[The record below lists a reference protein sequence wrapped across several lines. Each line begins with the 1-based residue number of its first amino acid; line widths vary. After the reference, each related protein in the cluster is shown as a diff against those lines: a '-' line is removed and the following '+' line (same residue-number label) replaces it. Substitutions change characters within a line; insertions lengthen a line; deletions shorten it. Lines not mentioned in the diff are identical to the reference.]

1 MQAVGRHGLE
11 RALCAIGRRGGRRL
25 SAAAAMREAPYRC
38 LAAAAAAAPPLLP
51 GDTTTTTGRRR
62 RRRPLGEHEASS
74 AAAAAVAL
82 VPFSSNAP
90 FRPAPWQL
98 LQPQQARRGL
108 ATQTTPSKPRPPPS
122 GQQQPPSKADS
133 TAPTTAVSLVDRMP
147 RALQPY
153 LRLMRVD
160 KPVGTWLLL
169 WPGYW
174 SIAMAAAPGALP
186 DPTVGR
192 GRLYLTGGCLCMNG

>member
-1 MQAVGRHGLE
+1 M
-11 RALCAIGRRGGRRL
+11 
-25 SAAAAMREAPYRC
+25 
-38 LAAAAAAAPPLLP
+38 
-51 GDTTTTTGRRR
+51 
-62 RRRPLGEHEASS
+62 GEHEASS
-74 AAAAAVAL
+74 AAPAAVAL

-98 LQPQQARRGL
+98 LQPQQARRKL
-108 ATQTTPSKPRPPPS
+108 ATQTTPSKRSPPHLQPS
-122 GQQQPPSKADS
+122 PPSKAES
-133 TAPTTAVSLVDRMP
+133 TAPTAAVSLVDRMP

-192 GRLYLTGGCLCMNG
+192 GWVLFLTGRCLCLCID

>member
-1 MQAVGRHGLE
+1 
-11 RALCAIGRRGGRRL
+11 
-25 SAAAAMREAPYRC
+25 MREAPYRC
-38 LAAAAAAAPPLLP
+38 LAAPAAPAPLPP

-62 RRRPLGEHEASS
+62 RRRPLGEREASS

-98 LQPQQARRGL
+98 LQLQQARRRL
-108 ATQTTPSKPRPPPS
+108 ATQTTPSKPSPS
-122 GQQQPPSKADS
+122 PSDQQQQQQQQPLSPSKAES
-133 TAPTTAVSLVDRMP
+133 TAPTAAISLVDRMP

-186 DPTVGR
+186 DPTVGT
-192 GRLYLTGGCLCMNG
+192 GWLYLTGRCLCLCID